1 MLANTLTA
9 SVTILT
15 ALLASVAVQYSELQ
29 AHKIRIGYGILNSDL
44 QIYSVVP
51 ADVFETFTSV
61 VKVVPGSVVNL
72 LI

>member
-44 QIYSVVP
+44 QIYSV